1 MCTVPVPEVVMS
13 ASGAYWRKKEMKRF
27 LHFPQSQAERA
38 YSVYRQAGTFSSRI
52 GIILHDCM
60 LVDRS
65 DDIAANR
72 FLACTS
78 IEEEINSPEERT
90 LIS

>member
-1 MCTVPVPEVVMS
+1 MDSCIFPNNRLNVPIQYTP
-13 ASGAYWRKKEMKRF
+13 
-27 LHFPQSQAERA
+27 
-38 YSVYRQAGTFSSRI
+38 QAGTFNSRI
-52 GIILHDCM
+52 GIIPHDCM

-78 IEEEINSPEERT
+78 IEEEINSPEERA

>member
-1 MCTVPVPEVVMS
+1 MEGCGACIFPNHRPNVPIQ
-13 ASGAYWRKKEMKRF
+13 YT
-27 LHFPQSQAERA
+27 
-38 YSVYRQAGTFSSRI
+38 QAGSFRSRI
-52 GIILHDCM
+52 VIVLHDCM
-60 LVDRS
+60 LVGHS

-78 IEEEINSPEERT
+78 IEEEINSPEERA